1 MYGTLDAFTAQIV
14 YRGHSASSVNFCR
27 LRQIVFAFNTLD
39 IISVRVVYSVYKFP
53 LHLLALDVKWLIPR
67 S

>member
-1 MYGTLDAFTAQIV
+1 MLLLLK
-14 YRGHSASSVNFCR
+14 SSMGGIQPPVSMFA
-27 LRQIVFAFNTLD
+27 VSVKSFFAFNTLD
-39 IISVRVVYSVYKFP
+39 IISIRVVYSVYKFP